1 MSKAS
6 PVRERLETSR
16 PFRIS
21 HSPFRIDY
29 LLGNGRLAFADPRR
43 QPPLLKRRL
52 VFMLD
57 HWTRCLMRTAL
68 T

>member
-1 MSKAS
+1 
-6 PVRERLETSR
+6 
-16 PFRIS
+16 
-21 HSPFRIDY
+21 
-29 LLGNGRLAFADPRR
+29 LLGNGRFAFADPRR